1 MLIFFPRYEGKLL
14 GNMTGF
20 STRCQSTCEQVLQ
33 LLANRSN
40 QAWKYE
46 RTGLEPLVFNPG
58 NPLQDSLG
66 LAASGTLTKN
76 STLGLMDFA
85 PFGGAQFHQ
94 ERVTSGTL
102 WAISQVSLAALS
114 LWQYQRVEDDSLSV
128 ADREKAKTLT
138 NMLAAG
144 FYLSIAGSV
153 TDGVIWR
160 LGQPK
165 VSGQ

>member
-1 MLIFFPRYEGKLL
+1 
-14 GNMTGF
+14 
-20 STRCQSTCEQVLQ
+20 
-33 LLANRSN
+33 
-40 QAWKYE
+40 
-46 RTGLEPLVFNPG
+46 
-58 NPLQDSLG
+58 
-66 LAASGTLTKN
+66 
-76 STLGLMDFA
+76 MDFA

-144 FYLSIAGSV
+144 FYLSIVGSI

-160 LGQPK
+160 LGQPE
-165 VSGQ
+165 VAGQ